1 MTMTAESAC
10 ALLSRGLVTRAMREA
25 KELAQTAVPAGRFR
39 GARSGHS
46 AKALGRVAA
55 RLKRD
60 RSTVAARVTGTRSRP
75 VLEVL
80 RRVPER
86 LTERPHGGETYAV
99 SGLTFEI
106 AEYDPRKPDPDA
118 AINVGVITHAARRWV
133 ERGGAGDPREH
144 LLRKLDAEVLRIVR
158 LDDFRLA
165 VRNAMSPGAVRRTFG
180 IPSGA
185 GLWVAATS
193 LTRYPRGD
201 YVRGVSL
208 RTFLGPHELNDAQ
221 QAYQRLAAAEGIP
234 AAEAAFPNLFRR

>member
-1 MTMTAESAC
+1 MTLSSESAC
-10 ALLSRGLVTRAMREA
+10 TLLSRGVVTRAMREA
-25 KELAQTAVPAGRFR
+25 QELAQTAVQAGRFR
-39 GARSGHS
+39 GGRSGHS

-80 RRVPER
+80 RRVPEC
-86 LTERPHGGETYAV
+86 LTERPHRGETYAIRGITYEV
-99 SGLTFEI
+99 
-106 AEYDPRKPDPDA
+106 AEYDPVRPDPDTS
-118 AINVGVITHAARRWV
+118 INVGLIEHAMRRWV

-165 VRNAMSPGAVRRTFG
+165 VRNAMAPGAVRRTFG

-208 RTFLGPHELNDAQ
+208 RTFLGPHELNDSQ
-221 QAYQRLAAAEGIP
+221 QAYQRLAEAEGIP
-234 AAEAAFPNLFRR
+234 AAEARFPHLFKR